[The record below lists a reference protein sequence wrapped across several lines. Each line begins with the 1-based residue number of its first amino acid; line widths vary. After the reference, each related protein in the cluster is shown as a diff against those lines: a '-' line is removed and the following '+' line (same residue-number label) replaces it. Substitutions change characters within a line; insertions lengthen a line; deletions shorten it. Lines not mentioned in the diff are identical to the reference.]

1 MAEAIIAGP
10 TRYDALR
17 VKKLESEIGYREL
30 LLEEVIHRTKNI
42 LQLAVSIL
50 GEEADCARDAFAR
63 RIVKNVQ
70 KQVVTLCRA
79 QNRFFAPSQEN
90 GSSLSVR
97 VGDICASIRDSFL
110 SRTDQVT
117 LAVNVDEVKL
127 SRHQELCVSLILQEL
142 VMNALKHAF
151 PSGLRGSIVVEL
163 SADVSACCRLSVQ
176 DNGIGQ
182 ADSREA
188 STGLKLV
195 EAFAS
200 ALGGTFAIASD
211 HGTVAEVTFPL
222 AEIQGK
228 NSLTS

>member
-1 MAEAIIAGP
+1 MVEAIIAGP

-42 LQLAVSIL
+42 LQLAVSVL

-70 KQVVTLCRA
+70 KQVLTLYRA
-79 QNRFFAPSQEN
+79 QNRLFEPSQEN
-90 GSSLSVR
+90 GSTLSIR
-97 VGDICASIRDSFL
+97 VGDMCASIRDSFL
-110 SRTDQVT
+110 SRADQVS
-117 LAVNVDEVKL
+117 LAVKVGEVRL

-151 PSGLRGSIVVEL
+151 PGKSQGSIVVEL
-163 SADVSACCRLSVQ
+163 SAEVSSRCRLAVR

-182 ADSREA
+182 ADRRDV
-188 STGLKLV
+188 STGLRLV
-195 EAFAS
+195 EAFAT

-222 AEIQGK
+222 AEIQGIH
-228 NSLTS
+228 